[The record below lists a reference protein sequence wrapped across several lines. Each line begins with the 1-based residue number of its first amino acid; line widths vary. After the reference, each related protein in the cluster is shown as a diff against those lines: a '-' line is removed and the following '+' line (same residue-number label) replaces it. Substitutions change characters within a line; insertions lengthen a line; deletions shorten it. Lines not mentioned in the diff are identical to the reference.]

1 MLITYARE
9 LYDAII
15 SIIDRW
21 RFPVNFRARLW
32 ISIFPNACAQ
42 CERER
47 EKDTIAANALAARE
61 ISPNAERILRTVFC
75 ARVLCWRLSRQLLF
89 NFVYYG
95 MRARLVFNLG

>member
-1 MLITYARE
+1 MPSFLLLTAGAFQLIFA
-9 LYDAII
+9 LVCG
-15 SIIDRW
+15 
-21 RFPVNFRARLW
+21 FPFFLMRVHDVR
-32 ISIFPNACAQ
+32 
-42 CERER
+42 ERER
-47 EKDTIAANALAARE
+47 DTIAANALAARE